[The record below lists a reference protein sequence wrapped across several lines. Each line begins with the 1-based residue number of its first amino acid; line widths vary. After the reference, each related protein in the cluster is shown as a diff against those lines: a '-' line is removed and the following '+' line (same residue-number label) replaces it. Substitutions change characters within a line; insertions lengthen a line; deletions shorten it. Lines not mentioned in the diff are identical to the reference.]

1 MPVLNDELIGEGIEY
16 VTLEECRL
24 IADENLVP
32 EQVNYNVD
40 GITGVSDVRHSMP
53 NTSGVKVLVQPLFV
67 QPGKCKRAPKT
78 INIKN
83 LKNADYHFVHFTNF
97 SNGMFSLRTPTSK

>member
-67 QPGKCKRAPKT
+67 QPGKRKKYCQRDKSLT
-78 INIKN
+78 
-83 LKNADYHFVHFTNF
+83 LKKIGRKFI
-97 SNGMFSLRTPTSK
+97 

>member
-40 GITGVSDVRHSMP
+40 GITGVSDVRHSIP

-67 QPGKCKRAPKT
+67 QPGKSKRAKQT
-78 INIKN
+78 INVEHIVM
-83 LKNADYHFVHFTNF
+83 LT
-97 SNGMFSLRTPTSK
+97 SQFSLTAFSLFLRTSTSK

>member
-1 MPVLNDELIGEGIEY
+1 MPVLNDNLIGDGIEY

-32 EQVNYNVD
+32 EQTNYNVE
-40 GITGVSDVRHSMP
+40 GITDVSDIRHSMS

-67 QPGKCKRAPKT
+67 QPG
-78 INIKN
+78 N
-83 LKNADYHFVHFTNF
+83 NF
-97 SNGMFSLRTPTSK
+97 FYCGKIISI